1 MLFLVQLSDASETSL
16 VEPAKPK
23 SRPISE
29 VINLLED
36 MLASMKDDESE
47 DQKVYDKM
55 ACWCET
61 NDNKIAKEIK
71 EFGEELDK
79 LMVLLS
85 QLIGESTGMGYD
97 VDKLRSDLEREKT
110 ALQTAHDLRQR
121 RLEEFREGEKDMLQ
135 SIQAI
140 KQAIIVLS
148 KHHPDSDAFMQT
160 DPEVKHVLSIV
171 QGVMDKY
178 SHQLKG
184 VFTRSERRSL
194 SSLLQTSQPSNSALT
209 KFLQNPFNSGSY
221 TAQSKNVMGL
231 LKEMLDQ
238 FETNYA
244 EMVKEEQDRAQ
255 AFVELRKAKLEE
267 IDELQTQLGYKS
279 AEKAAEDEKIAEN
292 TEDKEIIVGVI
303 EGDQAYMDNVKAKC
317 YSMAM
322 KYLTRKQD
330 REDEMASVQGALAVL
345 SKEDA
350 HDLFTRTYNPSFFQR
365 QAVRKSARVE
375 EAVKMLQKAAAK
387 SNSSQLLHLASRLRL
402 DPFSQIKDSIYA
414 MMKELKTEAKE
425 EKKFKDECND
435 EFHENKL
442 GRQDNTRRKAVAVAD
457 VRDLKQQIVQLDLE
471 LQTLN
476 SDVATIRHEMQV
488 AGETRDE
495 SARKFRKAVDDQ
507 RATVKLLTEAL
518 EVLKSF
524 YNKAKIKED
533 DIAAANEAKEEAQ
546 EAAEQAQLLQ
556 VHGNRTRGNR
566 TRFNHTQPK
575 GFMPSGFRRFRQ
587 QSTNV
592 LYLIQRIIDK
602 TEQLEV
608 ESTRDEQEEQTA
620 YGIFV
625 EKSNNAIKKKED
637 AITKQTQFRA
647 KKNRDLIDA
656 ETERDENQNGLNE
669 LEYQNTD
676 LHRECDF
683 VLNNWD
689 KRVKARDDE
698 LEGLS
703 NAMGILAGAN
713 YDADFLHD
721 KEEQALAR

>member
-1 MLFLVQLSDASETSL
+1 MSLKAFFAALMLFLVQLSNARQLALTE
-16 VEPAKPK
+16 EPAKPK

-36 MLASMKDDESE
+36 MLASMKTDESE

-71 EFGEELDK
+71 EFGGELDK
-79 LMVLLS
+79 LMVMLS

-97 VDKLRSDLEREKT
+97 VDKLRADLEREKT
-110 ALQTAHDLRQR
+110 GLQTAHDLRQR
-121 RLEEFREGEKDMLQ
+121 QLEEFREAEKDMLQ

-140 KQAIIVLS
+140 KQAIIVLT

-160 DPEVKHVLSIV
+160 DPEVKRALSIV
-171 QGVMDKY
+171 HGVMEKY

-184 VFTRSERRSL
+184 VLTGSERRSL
-194 SSLLQTSQPSNSALT
+194 SSLLQISQPSNSALT
-209 KFLQNPFNSGSY
+209 KFLQQPFNSGSY
-221 TAQSKNVMGL
+221 TAQSTNVMAVL
-231 LKEMLDQ
+231 QEMLKQ

-244 EMVKEEQDRAQ
+244 AQVKEEQDRAQ

-303 EGDQAYMDNVKAKC
+303 EGDQKYMDTVKAKC
-317 YSMAM
+317 YTMAM
-322 KYLTRKQD
+322 KYLTRKSD
-330 REDEMASVQGALAVL
+330 RDAELESVQGALAVL

-350 HDLFTRTYNPSFFQR
+350 HDLFTRTYSPSFLQR
-365 QAVRKSARVE
+365 LAVRKSTRVE
-375 EAVKMLQKAAAK
+375 DAVKMLQKAAAK

-402 DPFSQIKDSIYA
+402 DPFEQIKDSIYA

-435 EFHENKL
+435 EFHEIRM
-442 GRQDNTRRKAVAVAD
+442 GWQDNTRRKKVAVDD
-457 VRDLKQQIVQLDLE
+457 VRDLKAQIAQLDEDLARF
-471 LQTLN
+471 N
-476 SDVATIRHEMQV
+476 RDIGDIRLEMQM
-488 AGETRDE
+488 AGETRHE
-495 SARKFRKAVDDQ
+495 SATKFRKAVDDQ

-518 EVLKSF
+518 AVLKSF
-524 YNKAKIKED
+524 YERAKVKQD
-533 DIAAANEAKEEAQ
+533 DIDAANEAKEES
-546 EAAEQAQLLQ
+546 EEAQLLQ
-556 VHGNRTRGNR
+556 VHGNRTL
-566 TRFNHTQPK
+566 HKQPK

-602 TEQLEV
+602 TGQLEV

-620 YGIFV
+620 YETFV
-625 EKSNNAIKKKED
+625 EKSDAAIKKKED
-637 AITKQTQFRA
+637 AIIKQTQFRA
-647 KKNRDLIDA
+647 KKNRDLIDS
-656 ETERDENQNGLNE
+656 ETERDENHNGLTE
-669 LEYQNTD
+669 LQYQSDD

-683 VLNNWD
+683 VLHNWD
-689 KRVKARDDE
+689 KRTKARDEE

-713 YDADFLHD
+713 YDADFVHD
-721 KEEQALAR
+721 KEEQAAAR